1 MRTMGERLV
10 SSRNVALGLSVA
22 LLASTLFLTVLTFW
36 EWRTARYFFADE
48 YCYIQNAPFHRDQPC
63 EFRIEYDDGGYNFN
77 TPFFFTDGP
86 EMLDGYSTDQFFL
99 LDGPL
104 IWLGYFALAFVLS
117 VGVCARGYRE
127 IQMSEAQRKKQKEEM
142 AIIPMLALDPQCVI
156 EGRVRLPSPIGDI
169 EPTRVEAWCVHAA
182 RAVALPTLLLT
193 LVAVLYE
200 IFDGGNL
207 VSYRINIEGIDIGR
221 QVEIVYTLLLLLFG
235 ITHLLGTLNLISYFQ
250 TAVSPDRPS
259 MLPEAMLPLASSEPQ
274 STVDAEETPAPSDEP
289 ANMDAVL
296 KMLEL
301 EMERA
306 RLESQ
311 RLQKELD
318 AVNQQV
324 VVLTTELEEKT
335 VELEDMRQVKKT
347 METVVE
353 ERSDSGGKTLTMAD
367 SVLVGDALFG
377 STKIDSQIINDP
389 LAIARAAID
398 AYREG
403 KKDADDA

>member
-1 MRTMGERLV
+1 MRTMGERLL
-10 SSRNVALGLSVA
+10 SSRYVALGFSVA
-22 LLASTLFLTVLTFW
+22 LLASTLFLTVLAFW
-36 EWRTARYFFADE
+36 EWEGERWRFAEE
-48 YCYIQNAPFHRDQPC
+48 YCAEQSLIGDGSC
-63 EFRIEYDDGGYNFN
+63 EYRIENEWGGWYYDI
-77 TPFFFTDGP
+77 PFFFTDGP

-104 IWLGYFALAFVLS
+104 LWLGYFALAFVLS
-117 VGVCARGYRE
+117 VGVCARGYRD
-127 IQMSEAQRKKQKEEM
+127 IQMFEAQRKKQKEEM

-156 EGRVRLPSPIGDI
+156 EGRARLPSPIEDI

-200 IFDGGNL
+200 ILDGGNL
-207 VSYRINIEGIDIGR
+207 VSYRINIEGIEIGR

-250 TAVSPDRPS
+250 TAVCSDRPS
-259 MLPEAMLPLASSEPQ
+259 MLPEAMLPLASSAPL
-274 STVDAEETPAPSDEP
+274 STVDNEETPAPSDEP

-318 AVNQQV
+318 AVNQ
-324 VVLTTELEEKT
+324 
-335 VELEDMRQVKKT
+335 
-347 METVVE
+347 
-353 ERSDSGGKTLTMAD
+353 
-367 SVLVGDALFG
+367 
-377 STKIDSQIINDP
+377 
-389 LAIARAAID
+389 
-398 AYREG
+398 
-403 KKDADDA
+403 

>member
-1 MRTMGERLV
+1 MSKRLLD
-10 SSRNVALGLSVA
+10 SRNVALGLTVA
-22 LLASTLFLTVLTFW
+22 LLASTFFLTVAAFW
-36 EWRTARYFFADE
+36 EWRDARYYFADE
-48 YCYIQNAPFHRDQPC
+48 YCNRQNAPFATDQPC
-63 EFRIEYDDGGYNFN
+63 EFRIETEDGGYNFN

-104 IWLGYFALAFVLS
+104 LWLGYFALALVLS
-117 VGVCARGYRE
+117 IGVCARGYRD
-127 IQMSEAQRKKQKEEM
+127 IQMFEAQRKKQKEEM

-156 EGRVRLPSPIGDI
+156 DGRVRLPSPVEDM

-193 LVAVLYE
+193 LVAFLYE
-200 IFDGGNL
+200 MVDGGVF
-207 VSYRINIEGIDIGR
+207 VSYKIDLEGQGIGR
-221 QVEIVYTLLLLLFG
+221 QVEIVYTFLLLLFG
-235 ITHLLGTLNLISYFQ
+235 ITHLFGTLNLISYFQ
-250 TAVSPDRPS
+250 AAVCPDRPS
-259 MLPEAMLPLASSEPQ
+259 MLPEAMLPLASSAPL

>member
-1 MRTMGERLV
+1 MGERLLD
-10 SSRNVALGLSVA
+10 SRNVALGLTVA
-22 LLASTLFLTVLTFW
+22 LLASTLFLTVLAFW
-36 EWRTARYFFADE
+36 EWQDAGWRFADE
-48 YCYIQNAPFHRDQPC
+48 YCDQQSRIGDGSC
-63 EFRIEYDDGGYNFN
+63 EYMRENGKGGTYYDI
-77 TPFFFTDGP
+77 PFFFTDGP
-86 EMLDGYSTDQFFL
+86 EMLDGYSSDQFFL

-104 IWLGYFALAFVLS
+104 LWLGYFALALVLS

-127 IQMSEAQRKKQKEEM
+127 IQMFEAQRKKQKEEM
-142 AIIPMLALDPQCVI
+142 AIIPMLALDPRCVI
-156 EGRVRLPSPIGDI
+156 EGRARLPSPIEDI
-169 EPTRVEAWCVHAA
+169 APTRVEAWCVHAA

-193 LVAVLYE
+193 LIAVLYE
-200 IFDGGNL
+200 ILDGGNL

-250 TAVSPDRPS
+250 TAVCSDRPS
-259 MLPEAMLPLASSEPQ
+259 MLPEAMLPHASSEPQ

-335 VELEDMRQVKKT
+335 MELEDMRQVKKT

-353 ERSDSGGKTLTMAD
+353 ERSESGGKTLTMAD

>member
-1 MRTMGERLV
+1 MRTMGERLL
-10 SSRNVALGLSVA
+10 SSRYVALGFSVA
-22 LLASTLFLTVLTFW
+22 LLASTLFLTVLAFW
-36 EWRTARYFFADE
+36 EWEGERWRFAEE
-48 YCYIQNAPFHRDQPC
+48 YCAEQSLIGDGSC
-63 EFRIEYDDGGYNFN
+63 EYRIENEWGGWYYDI
-77 TPFFFTDGP
+77 PFFFTDGP

-104 IWLGYFALAFVLS
+104 LWLGYFALAFVLS
-117 VGVCARGYRE
+117 VGVCARGYRD
-127 IQMSEAQRKKQKEEM
+127 IQMFEAQRKKQKEEM

-156 EGRVRLPSPIGDI
+156 EGRARLPSPIEDI

-200 IFDGGNL
+200 ILDGGNL

-250 TAVSPDRPS
+250 TAVCSDRPS
-259 MLPEAMLPLASSEPQ
+259 MLPEAMLPLASSAPL
-274 STVDAEETPAPSDEP
+274 STVDTEETPAPSDEP

-353 ERSDSGGKTLTMAD
+353 ERSDSGG
-367 SVLVGDALFG
+367 
-377 STKIDSQIINDP
+377 
-389 LAIARAAID
+389 
-398 AYREG
+398 
-403 KKDADDA
+403 

>member
-1 MRTMGERLV
+1 MGERLL
-10 SSRNVALGLSVA
+10 SARYVALGFSVA
-22 LLASTLFLTVLTFW
+22 LLASTLFLTVLAFW
-36 EWRTARYFFADE
+36 EWEGERWRFAEE
-48 YCYIQNAPFHRDQPC
+48 YCAEQSLVGDGSC
-63 EFRIEYDDGGYNFN
+63 EYRIENEWGGWYYDI
-77 TPFFFTDGP
+77 PFFFTDGP

-104 IWLGYFALAFVLS
+104 LWLGYFALAFVLS
-117 VGVCARGYRE
+117 VGVCARGYRD
-127 IQMSEAQRKKQKEEM
+127 IQMFEAQRKKQKEEM

-156 EGRVRLPSPIGDI
+156 EGRARLPSPIEDI

-200 IFDGGNL
+200 ILDGGNL

-250 TAVSPDRPS
+250 TAVCSDRPS
-259 MLPEAMLPLASSEPQ
+259 MLPEAMLPLASSAPL
-274 STVDAEETPAPSDEP
+274 STVDTEETPAPSDEP

>member
-1 MRTMGERLV
+1 MGERLL
-10 SSRNVALGLSVA
+10 SSRYVALGFSVA
-22 LLASTLFLTVLTFW
+22 LLASTLFLTVLAFW
-36 EWRTARYFFADE
+36 EWEGERWSFAEE
-48 YCYIQNAPFHRDQPC
+48 YCAEQSLIGDGSC
-63 EFRIEYDDGGYNFN
+63 EYRIENEWGGWYYDI
-77 TPFFFTDGP
+77 PFFFTDGP

-104 IWLGYFALAFVLS
+104 LWLGYFALAFVLS
-117 VGVCARGYRE
+117 VGVCARGYRD
-127 IQMSEAQRKKQKEEM
+127 IQMFEAQRKKQKEEM

-156 EGRVRLPSPIGDI
+156 EGRARLPSPIEDI

-200 IFDGGNL
+200 ILDGGNL

-250 TAVSPDRPS
+250 TAVCSDRPS
-259 MLPEAMLPLASSEPQ
+259 MLPEAMLPLASSAPL
-274 STVDAEETPAPSDEP
+274 STVDTEETPAPSDEP

-353 ERSDSGGKTLTMAD
+353 ERSDSGGKKLTMAD

>member
-1 MRTMGERLV
+1 MRTMGERLL
-10 SSRNVALGLSVA
+10 SSRYVALGFSVA
-22 LLASTLFLTVLTFW
+22 LLASTLFLTVLAFW
-36 EWRTARYFFADE
+36 EWEGERWRFAEE
-48 YCYIQNAPFHRDQPC
+48 YCAQQSLIGDGSC
-63 EFRIEYDDGGYNFN
+63 EYRIENEWGGWYYDI
-77 TPFFFTDGP
+77 PFFFTDGP

-104 IWLGYFALAFVLS
+104 LWLGYFALAFVLS
-117 VGVCARGYRE
+117 VGVCARGYRD
-127 IQMSEAQRKKQKEEM
+127 IQMFEAQRKKQKEEM

-156 EGRVRLPSPIGDI
+156 EGRARLPSPIEDI

-200 IFDGGNL
+200 ILDGGNL
-207 VSYRINIEGIDIGR
+207 VSYRINIEGIEIGR

-250 TAVSPDRPS
+250 TAVCSDRPS
-259 MLPEAMLPLASSEPQ
+259 MLPEAMLPLASSAPL
-274 STVDAEETPAPSDEP
+274 STIDTEETPAPSDEP

-377 STKIDSQIINDP
+377 STKIVSQIINDP

>member
-1 MRTMGERLV
+1 MGERLL
-10 SSRNVALGLSVA
+10 SSRYVALGFSVA

-36 EWRTARYFFADE
+36 EWEGARWHFAEE
-48 YCYIQNAPFHRDQPC
+48 YCAEQSWIGDGSC
-63 EFRIEYDDGGYNFN
+63 EHMRENGKGGTYYDI
-77 TPFFFTDGP
+77 PFFFTDGP

-104 IWLGYFALAFVLS
+104 LWLGYFALAFVLS

-127 IQMSEAQRKKQKEEM
+127 IQMFEAQRKKQKEEM

-156 EGRVRLPSPIGDI
+156 EGRVVLPSPIEDI

-193 LVAVLYE
+193 LIAVLYE
-200 IFDGGNL
+200 ILDGGNL

-274 STVDAEETPAPSDEP
+274 STVDAEEAPAPSDEP

>member
-1 MRTMGERLV
+1 MRTMGERLL
-10 SSRNVALGLSVA
+10 SARYVALGFSVA
-22 LLASTLFLTVLTFW
+22 LLASTLFLTVLAFW
-36 EWRTARYFFADE
+36 EWEGERWRFAEE
-48 YCYIQNAPFHRDQPC
+48 YCAEQSLIGDGSC
-63 EFRIEYDDGGYNFN
+63 EYLIENEWGGWYYDI
-77 TPFFFTDGP
+77 PFFFTDGP

-104 IWLGYFALAFVLS
+104 LWLGYFALAFVLS
-117 VGVCARGYRE
+117 VGVCARGYRD
-127 IQMSEAQRKKQKEEM
+127 IQMFEAQRKKQKEEM

-156 EGRVRLPSPIGDI
+156 EGRARLPSPIEDI

-200 IFDGGNL
+200 ILDGGNL
-207 VSYRINIEGIDIGR
+207 VSYRINIEGIEIGR

-250 TAVSPDRPS
+250 TAVCSDRPS
-259 MLPEAMLPLASSEPQ
+259 MLPEAMLPLASSAPL
-274 STVDAEETPAPSDEP
+274 STIDTEETPAPSDEP

>member
-1 MRTMGERLV
+1 MRTMGERLL
-10 SSRNVALGLSVA
+10 SSRYVALGFSVA
-22 LLASTLFLTVLTFW
+22 LLASTLFLTVLAFW
-36 EWRTARYFFADE
+36 EWEGERWRFAEE
-48 YCYIQNAPFHRDQPC
+48 YCAEQSLIGDGSC
-63 EFRIEYDDGGYNFN
+63 EYRIENEWGGWYYDI
-77 TPFFFTDGP
+77 PFFFTDGP

-104 IWLGYFALAFVLS
+104 LWLGYFALAFVLS
-117 VGVCARGYRE
+117 VGVCARGYRD
-127 IQMSEAQRKKQKEEM
+127 IQMFEAQRKKQKEEM

-156 EGRVRLPSPIGDI
+156 EGRARLPSPIEDI

-200 IFDGGNL
+200 ILDGGNL
-207 VSYRINIEGIDIGR
+207 VSYRINIEGIEIGR

-250 TAVSPDRPS
+250 TAVCSDRPS
-259 MLPEAMLPLASSEPQ
+259 MLPEAMLPLASSAPL
-274 STVDAEETPAPSDEP
+274 STVDTEETPAPSDEP

>member
-1 MRTMGERLV
+1 MGERLLD
-10 SSRNVALGLSVA
+10 SRNVALGLTVA
-22 LLASTLFLTVLTFW
+22 LLASTLFLTVLAFW
-36 EWRTARYFFADE
+36 EWRDARYHFADD
-48 YCYIQNAPFHRDQPC
+48 YCYRQNAPFATDQPC
-63 EFRIEYDDGGYNFN
+63 EFRIETEDGGYNFN

-86 EMLDGYSTDQFFL
+86 EMLDGYSSDQFFL

-104 IWLGYFALAFVLS
+104 LWLGYFALALVLS

-127 IQMSEAQRKKQKEEM
+127 IQMFEAQRKKQKEEM
-142 AIIPMLALDPQCVI
+142 AIIPMLALDPRCVI
-156 EGRVRLPSPIGDI
+156 EGRARLPSPIEDI
-169 EPTRVEAWCVHAA
+169 APTRVEAWCVHAA

-193 LVAVLYE
+193 LIAVLYE
-200 IFDGGNL
+200 ILDGGNL

-250 TAVSPDRPS
+250 TAVCSDRPS
-259 MLPEAMLPLASSEPQ
+259 MLPEAMLPHASSEPQ
-274 STVDAEETPAPSDEP
+274 STVDAEEAPAPSDEP

-353 ERSDSGGKTLTMAD
+353 ERSESGGKTLTMAD

>member
-1 MRTMGERLV
+1 MGERLL
-10 SSRNVALGLSVA
+10 SSRYVALGFSVA
-22 LLASTLFLTVLTFW
+22 LLASTLFLTVLAFW
-36 EWRTARYFFADE
+36 EWEGERWRFAEE
-48 YCYIQNAPFHRDQPC
+48 YCAEQSLIGDGSC
-63 EFRIEYDDGGYNFN
+63 EYRIENEWGGWYYDI
-77 TPFFFTDGP
+77 PFFFTDGP
-86 EMLDGYSTDQFFL
+86 EMLDGYSTDHFFL

-104 IWLGYFALAFVLS
+104 LWLGYFALAFVLS
-117 VGVCARGYRE
+117 VGVCARGYRD
-127 IQMSEAQRKKQKEEM
+127 IQMFEAQRKKQKEEM

-156 EGRVRLPSPIGDI
+156 EGRARLPSPIEDI

-200 IFDGGNL
+200 ILDGGNL

-250 TAVSPDRPS
+250 TAVCSDRPS
-259 MLPEAMLPLASSEPQ
+259 MLPEAMLPLASSAPL
-274 STVDAEETPAPSDEP
+274 STVDTEETPAPSDEP

>member
-1 MRTMGERLV
+1 M
-10 SSRNVALGLSVA
+10 
-22 LLASTLFLTVLTFW
+22 
-36 EWRTARYFFADE
+36 
-48 YCYIQNAPFHRDQPC
+48 
-63 EFRIEYDDGGYNFN
+63 
-77 TPFFFTDGP
+77 
-86 EMLDGYSTDQFFL
+86 
-99 LDGPL
+99 
-104 IWLGYFALAFVLS
+104 
-117 VGVCARGYRE
+117 
-127 IQMSEAQRKKQKEEM
+127 
-142 AIIPMLALDPQCVI
+142 
-156 EGRVRLPSPIGDI
+156 
-169 EPTRVEAWCVHAA
+169 
-182 RAVALPTLLLT
+182 LT
-193 LVAVLYE
+193 LIAVLYE
-200 IFDGGNL
+200 ILDGGNL

-250 TAVSPDRPS
+250 TAVCSDRPS
-259 MLPEAMLPLASSEPQ
+259 MLPEAMLPHASSEPQ
-274 STVDAEETPAPSDEP
+274 STVDAEEAPAPSDEP

-353 ERSDSGGKTLTMAD
+353 ERSESGGKTLTMAD

>member
-1 MRTMGERLV
+1 MGERLL
-10 SSRNVALGLSVA
+10 SSRYVALGFSVA
-22 LLASTLFLTVLTFW
+22 LLASTLFLTVLAFW
-36 EWRTARYFFADE
+36 EWEGERWRFAEE
-48 YCYIQNAPFHRDQPC
+48 YCAQQSLIGDGSC
-63 EFRIEYDDGGYNFN
+63 EYRIENEWGGWYYDI
-77 TPFFFTDGP
+77 PFFFTDGP

-104 IWLGYFALAFVLS
+104 LWLGYFALAFVLS
-117 VGVCARGYRE
+117 VGVCARGYRD
-127 IQMSEAQRKKQKEEM
+127 IQMFEAQRKKQKEEM

-156 EGRVRLPSPIGDI
+156 EGRARLPSPIEDI

-200 IFDGGNL
+200 ILDGGNL
-207 VSYRINIEGIDIGR
+207 VSYRINIEGIEIGR

-250 TAVSPDRPS
+250 TAVCSDRPS
-259 MLPEAMLPLASSEPQ
+259 MLPEAMLPLASSAPL
-274 STVDAEETPAPSDEP
+274 STVDTEETPAPSDEP

>member
-1 MRTMGERLV
+1 
-10 SSRNVALGLSVA
+10 
-22 LLASTLFLTVLTFW
+22 
-36 EWRTARYFFADE
+36 
-48 YCYIQNAPFHRDQPC
+48 
-63 EFRIEYDDGGYNFN
+63 
-77 TPFFFTDGP
+77 
-86 EMLDGYSTDQFFL
+86 
-99 LDGPL
+99 
-104 IWLGYFALAFVLS
+104 
-117 VGVCARGYRE
+117 
-127 IQMSEAQRKKQKEEM
+127 
-142 AIIPMLALDPQCVI
+142 
-156 EGRVRLPSPIGDI
+156 
-169 EPTRVEAWCVHAA
+169 
-182 RAVALPTLLLT
+182 
-193 LVAVLYE
+193 
-200 IFDGGNL
+200 
-207 VSYRINIEGIDIGR
+207 
-221 QVEIVYTLLLLLFG
+221 
-235 ITHLLGTLNLISYFQ
+235 
-250 TAVSPDRPS
+250 
-259 MLPEAMLPLASSEPQ
+259 MLPEAMLPLASSAPL
-274 STVDAEETPAPSDEP
+274 STVDAVETSAPSDEP

-311 RLQKELD
+311 RLQELD

-353 ERSDSGGKTLTMAD
+353 ERSESGGKTLTMAD

-403 KKDADDA
+403 KKDGMSNEISACSCPSPMQRPTSNGQWFRVQYSIVLWYRAKKMAYLEPYGDDA

>member
-1 MRTMGERLV
+1 MRTMGERLL
-10 SSRNVALGLSVA
+10 SSRYVALGFSVA
-22 LLASTLFLTVLTFW
+22 LLASTLFLTVLAFW
-36 EWRTARYFFADE
+36 EWEGERWRFAEE
-48 YCYIQNAPFHRDQPC
+48 YCAQQSLIGDGSC
-63 EFRIEYDDGGYNFN
+63 EYRIENEWGGWYYDI
-77 TPFFFTDGP
+77 PFFFTDGP

-104 IWLGYFALAFVLS
+104 LWLGYFALAFVLS
-117 VGVCARGYRE
+117 VGVCARGYRD
-127 IQMSEAQRKKQKEEM
+127 IQMFEAQRKKQKEEM

-156 EGRVRLPSPIGDI
+156 EGRARLPSPIEDI

-200 IFDGGNL
+200 ILDGGNL
-207 VSYRINIEGIDIGR
+207 VSYRINIEGIEIGR

-250 TAVSPDRPS
+250 TAVCSDRPS
-259 MLPEAMLPLASSEPQ
+259 MLPEAMLPLASSAPL
-274 STVDAEETPAPSDEP
+274 STVDTEETPAPSDEP

>member
-1 MRTMGERLV
+1 MRTMGERLL
-10 SSRNVALGLSVA
+10 SSRYVALGFSVA
-22 LLASTLFLTVLTFW
+22 LLASTLFLTVLAFW
-36 EWRTARYFFADE
+36 EWEGERWRFAEE
-48 YCYIQNAPFHRDQPC
+48 YCAEQSLIGDGSC
-63 EFRIEYDDGGYNFN
+63 EYRIENEWGGWYYDI
-77 TPFFFTDGP
+77 PFFFTDGP

-104 IWLGYFALAFVLS
+104 LWLGYFALAFVLS
-117 VGVCARGYRE
+117 VGVCARGYRD
-127 IQMSEAQRKKQKEEM
+127 IQMFEAQRKKQKEEM

-156 EGRVRLPSPIGDI
+156 EGRARLPSPIEDI

-200 IFDGGNL
+200 ILDGGNL

-250 TAVSPDRPS
+250 TAVCSDRPS
-259 MLPEAMLPLASSEPQ
+259 MLPEAMLPLASSAPL
-274 STVDAEETPAPSDEP
+274 STVDTEETPAPSDEP

>member
-1 MRTMGERLV
+1 MRTMGERLL
-10 SSRNVALGLSVA
+10 SSRYVALGFSVA
-22 LLASTLFLTVLTFW
+22 LLASTLFLTVLAFW
-36 EWRTARYFFADE
+36 EWEGERWRFAEE
-48 YCYIQNAPFHRDQPC
+48 YCAEQSLIGDGSC
-63 EFRIEYDDGGYNFN
+63 EYRIENEWGGWYYDI
-77 TPFFFTDGP
+77 PFFFTDGP

-104 IWLGYFALAFVLS
+104 LWLGYFALAFVLS
-117 VGVCARGYRE
+117 VGVCARGYRD
-127 IQMSEAQRKKQKEEM
+127 IQMFEAQRKKQKEEM

-156 EGRVRLPSPIGDI
+156 EGRARLPSPIEDI

-200 IFDGGNL
+200 ILDGGNL

-250 TAVSPDRPS
+250 TAVCSDRPS
-259 MLPEAMLPLASSEPQ
+259 MLPEAMLPLASSAPL
-274 STVDAEETPAPSDEP
+274 STVDTEETPAPSDEP

-353 ERSDSGGKTLTMAD
+353 ERSDSGGKKLTMAD

>member
-1 MRTMGERLV
+1 MGERLL
-10 SSRNVALGLSVA
+10 SSRYVALGFSVA
-22 LLASTLFLTVLTFW
+22 LLASTLFLTVLAFW
-36 EWRTARYFFADE
+36 EWEGARWRFAEE
-48 YCYIQNAPFHRDQPC
+48 YCAEQSWIGDGSC
-63 EFRIEYDDGGYNFN
+63 EHMRENGKGGTYYDI
-77 TPFFFTDGP
+77 PFFFTDGP

-104 IWLGYFALAFVLS
+104 LWLGYFALAFVLS

-127 IQMSEAQRKKQKEEM
+127 IQMFEAQRKKQKEEM

-156 EGRVRLPSPIGDI
+156 EGRVVLPSPIEDI

-193 LVAVLYE
+193 LIAVLYE
-200 IFDGGNL
+200 ILDGGNL

-274 STVDAEETPAPSDEP
+274 STVDAEKTPAPSDEP

>member
-1 MRTMGERLV
+1 MGERLL
-10 SSRNVALGLSVA
+10 SSRYVALGFSVA
-22 LLASTLFLTVLTFW
+22 LLASTLFLTVLAFW
-36 EWRTARYFFADE
+36 EWEGERWRFAEE
-48 YCYIQNAPFHRDQPC
+48 YCAEQSLIGDGSC
-63 EFRIEYDDGGYNFN
+63 EYRIENEWGGWYYDI
-77 TPFFFTDGP
+77 PFFFTDGP

-104 IWLGYFALAFVLS
+104 LWLGYFALAFVLS
-117 VGVCARGYRE
+117 VGVCARGYRD
-127 IQMSEAQRKKQKEEM
+127 IQMFEAQRKKQKEEM

-156 EGRVRLPSPIGDI
+156 EGRARLPSPIEDI

-200 IFDGGNL
+200 ILDGGNL

-221 QVEIVYTLLLLLFG
+221 QVEIVYTLLLLLVG
-235 ITHLLGTLNLISYFQ
+235 ITHLLGTLNLMSYFQ
-250 TAVSPDRPS
+250 TAVCSDRRS
-259 MLPEAMLPLASSEPQ
+259 MLPEAMLPLASSAPL
-274 STVDAEETPAPSDEP
+274 STVDNEETPAPSDEP
-289 ANMDAVL
+289 ANMNAVL

>member
-1 MRTMGERLV
+1 MGERLL
-10 SSRNVALGLSVA
+10 SSRYVALGFSVA
-22 LLASTLFLTVLTFW
+22 LLASTLFLTVLAFW
-36 EWRTARYFFADE
+36 EWRYARYHFADE
-48 YCYIQNAPFHRDQPC
+48 YCYIQNAPFDRDQPC

-104 IWLGYFALAFVLS
+104 LWLGYFALAFVLS
-117 VGVCARGYRE
+117 VGGCARGYRE
-127 IQMSEAQRKKQKEEM
+127 SQMFEAQRKKQKEEM

-200 IFDGGNL
+200 ILDGGNL

-235 ITHLLGTLNLISYFQ
+235 ITHLLGTLNLIWYFQ
-250 TAVSPDRPS
+250 TAVCPDRPS

-274 STVDAEETPAPSDEP
+274 SMFDAEETPAPSDEP

>member
-1 MRTMGERLV
+1 MRTMGERLL
-10 SSRNVALGLSVA
+10 SARYVALGFSVA
-22 LLASTLFLTVLTFW
+22 LLASTLFLTVLAFW
-36 EWRTARYFFADE
+36 EWEGERWRFAEE
-48 YCYIQNAPFHRDQPC
+48 YCAEQSLIGDGSC
-63 EFRIEYDDGGYNFN
+63 EYRIENEWGGWYYDI
-77 TPFFFTDGP
+77 PFFFTDGP

-104 IWLGYFALAFVLS
+104 LWLGYFALAFVLS
-117 VGVCARGYRE
+117 VGVCARGYRD
-127 IQMSEAQRKKQKEEM
+127 IQMFEAQRKKQKEEM

-156 EGRVRLPSPIGDI
+156 EGRARLPSPIEDI

-200 IFDGGNL
+200 ILDGGNL

-250 TAVSPDRPS
+250 TAVCSDRPS
-259 MLPEAMLPLASSEPQ
+259 MLPEAMLPLASSAPL
-274 STVDAEETPAPSDEP
+274 STVDTEETPAPSDEP

-311 RLQKELD
+311 RLQKELE

>member
-1 MRTMGERLV
+1 MRTMGERLL
-10 SSRNVALGLSVA
+10 SSRYVALGFSVA
-22 LLASTLFLTVLTFW
+22 LLASTLFLTVLAFW
-36 EWRTARYFFADE
+36 EWEGERWRFAEE
-48 YCYIQNAPFHRDQPC
+48 YCAEQSLIGDGSC
-63 EFRIEYDDGGYNFN
+63 EYRIENEWGGWYYDI
-77 TPFFFTDGP
+77 PFFFTDGP

-104 IWLGYFALAFVLS
+104 LWLGYFALAFVLS
-117 VGVCARGYRE
+117 VGVCARGYRD
-127 IQMSEAQRKKQKEEM
+127 IQMFEAQRKKQKEEM

-156 EGRVRLPSPIGDI
+156 EGRARLPSPIEDI
-169 EPTRVEAWCVHAA
+169 EPTRVEAWCVHVA

-200 IFDGGNL
+200 ILDGGNL

-250 TAVSPDRPS
+250 TAVCSVRPS
-259 MLPEAMLPLASSEPQ
+259 MLPEAMLPLASSAPL
-274 STVDAEETPAPSDEP
+274 STVDTEETPAPSDEP

-353 ERSDSGGKTLTMAD
+353 ERSDSGGKKLTMAD

>member
-1 MRTMGERLV
+1 MRTMGERLL
-10 SSRNVALGLSVA
+10 SSRYVALGFSVA
-22 LLASTLFLTVLTFW
+22 LLASTLFLTVLAFW
-36 EWRTARYFFADE
+36 EWEGERWRFAEE
-48 YCYIQNAPFHRDQPC
+48 YCAEQSLIGDGSC
-63 EFRIEYDDGGYNFN
+63 EYLIENEWGGWNYDI
-77 TPFFFTDGP
+77 PFFFTDGP

-104 IWLGYFALAFVLS
+104 LWLGYFALALVLS
-117 VGVCARGYRE
+117 IGVCARGYRD
-127 IQMSEAQRKKQKEEM
+127 IQMFEAQRKKQKEEM

-156 EGRVRLPSPIGDI
+156 DGRVRLPSPVEDM

-193 LVAVLYE
+193 LVAFLYE
-200 IFDGGNL
+200 MVDGGVF
-207 VSYRINIEGIDIGR
+207 VSYKIDLEGQGIGR
-221 QVEIVYTLLLLLFG
+221 QVEIVYTFLLLLFG
-235 ITHLLGTLNLISYFQ
+235 ITHLFGTLNLISYFQ
-250 TAVSPDRPS
+250 AAVCPDRPS
-259 MLPEAMLPLASSEPQ
+259 MLPEAMLPLASSAPL

>member
-1 MRTMGERLV
+1 MRTMGERLLD
-10 SSRNVALGLSVA
+10 SRNVALGLTVA
-22 LLASTLFLTVLTFW
+22 LLASTFFLTVAAFW
-36 EWRTARYFFADE
+36 EWRDARHHFADE
-48 YCYIQNAPFHRDQPC
+48 YCYRQNAPFATDQPC
-63 EFRIEYDDGGYNFN
+63 EFRIETEDGGYNFN

-86 EMLDGYSTDQFFL
+86 EMLDGYSSDQFFL

-104 IWLGYFALAFVLS
+104 LWLGYFALALVLS
-117 VGVCARGYRE
+117 IGVCARGYRD
-127 IQMSEAQRKKQKEEM
+127 IQMFEAQRKKQKEEM

-156 EGRVRLPSPIGDI
+156 DGRVRLPSPIEDM

-200 IFDGGNL
+200 MVDGGVF
-207 VSYRINIEGIDIGR
+207 VSYKIDLEGMGIGR
-221 QVEIVYTLLLLLFG
+221 QVEIVYTFLLLLFG

-250 TAVSPDRPS
+250 AAVCPDRPS
-259 MLPEAMLPLASSEPQ
+259 MLPEAMLPLASSAPL
-274 STVDAEETPAPSDEP
+274 STVDTEETPAPSDEP

>member
-1 MRTMGERLV
+1 MGERLL
-10 SSRNVALGLSVA
+10 SSRYVALGFSVA
-22 LLASTLFLTVLTFW
+22 LLASTLFLTVLAFW
-36 EWRTARYFFADE
+36 EWEGERWRFAEE
-48 YCYIQNAPFHRDQPC
+48 YCAEQSLIGDGSC
-63 EFRIEYDDGGYNFN
+63 EYRIENEWGGWYYDI
-77 TPFFFTDGP
+77 PFFFTDGP

-104 IWLGYFALAFVLS
+104 LWLGYFALAFVLS
-117 VGVCARGYRE
+117 VGVCARGYRD
-127 IQMSEAQRKKQKEEM
+127 IQMFEAQRKKQKEEM

-156 EGRVRLPSPIGDI
+156 EGRARLPSPIEDI

-200 IFDGGNL
+200 ILDGGNL

-250 TAVSPDRPS
+250 TAVCSDRPS
-259 MLPEAMLPLASSEPQ
+259 MLPEAMLPLASSAPL
-274 STVDAEETPAPSDEP
+274 STVDTEETPAPSDEP

-353 ERSDSGGKTLTMAD
+353 ERSDSGGKKLTMAD